1 MLNLYIPLEI
11 LGIKWYNNYRV
22 MKVENIKADLFS
34 MQDIKY
40 RDFHSRLMPN
50 IDKERIIGVRMP
62 ELRSYAKKISGEPY
76 AREFL
81 DKLPHYYY
89 EENNL
94 HAALISGMK
103 GSLDEI
109 MAEIERFLPYI
120 DNWATC
126 DMFSPKL
133 FKKYPDEVYRKCME
147 WISSDKTY
155 TIRFGVDILMSFYLD
170 KNFHTEMIDMIAG
183 IKSEEYY
190 VNMAIAWFYSYALIK
205 QYESTIG
212 LFREKRL
219 DKWVHNKS
227 IQKAVE
233 SRRIDAQTK
242 EYLKSLKI

>member
-1 MLNLYIPLEI
+1 MEKII
-11 LGIKWYNNYRV
+11 S
-22 MKVENIKADLFS
+22 DLFE

-40 RDFHSRLMPN
+40 RDFHSRLIPN

-62 ELRSYAKKISGEPY
+62 DLRRYAKKIAKEPY
-76 AREFL
+76 VRGFL
-81 DKLPHYYY
+81 DELPHYYY

-94 HAALISGMK
+94 HAALIAGMK
-103 GSLDEI
+103 GSFEEL
-109 MAEIERFLPYI
+109 MTEIERFLPYI

-133 FKKYPDEVYRKCME
+133 FKKYPNEVYEKCME
-147 WISSDKTY
+147 WIKSDKTY
-155 TIRFGVDILMSFYLD
+155 TIRFGIDILMSFYLD
-170 KNFHTEMIDMIAG
+170 ESFRAEIIDTIAG
-183 IKSEEYY
+183 IRSEEYY
-190 VNMAIAWFYSYALIK
+190 VNMAAAWFYSYALIK

-233 SRRIDAQTK
+233 SRRIDEETK
-242 EYLKSLKI
+242 AYLKTLKIK